1 MGGREP
7 AARRDGSF
15 WAVAGAL
22 VAVVATVLL
31 VDARTGAYLLA
42 GVLAIAAVLRAA
54 RPAPG
59 PAALSVRARWLDA
72 TVLATFAG
80 TVAILATI
88 VPDA

>member
-54 RPAPG
+54 LPG
-59 PAALSVRARWLDA
+59 PAALSVRSRWLDA